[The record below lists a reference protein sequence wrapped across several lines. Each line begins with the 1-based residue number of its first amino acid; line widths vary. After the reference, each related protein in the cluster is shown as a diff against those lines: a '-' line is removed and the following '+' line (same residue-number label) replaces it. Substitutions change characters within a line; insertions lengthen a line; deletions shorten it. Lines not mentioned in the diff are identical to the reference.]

1 MNKPC
6 ANNDIIV
13 ALATPYGK
21 SAIAVIRLSGKG
33 CKNLAENYLKNK
45 LNVGKI
51 QYNVFKSGSFSEN
64 LMAAYF
70 KAPASYTGE
79 DIVELYPHGNTLII
93 DTIVKTLI
101 DSGARA
107 AERGEFTER
116 AFKCGK
122 LNLTECEAL
131 ADIIDA
137 ETPEQLI
144 YGNARFNGL
153 KSLDSV
159 EISLN
164 RALSTIE
171 AVIHYSDELEEGE
184 TDERLLADVYG
195 ALDDVIEKLE
205 QEIKGYAGGRIIN
218 DGFKVALVGKPNV
231 GKSTLLNALIGE
243 ERAIVTDI
251 AGTTRDT
258 VDGQYVYKQRK
269 FTVIDTAGLND
280 GTHDEV
286 EKIGIQRTKAAAKA
300 ADAVIFVT
308 ESATAD
314 KIPDFGDKLVIVIEN
329 KNDGIADVGTDYAAA
344 TSDGKLKLS
353 AKCGINITALKQKLY
368 DLCPKEVGGICN
380 HRQFDCV
387 RRCLD
392 AVYTAKAESKKADG
406 LEIVAAALYDG
417 YSAIQELLGEAADEK
432 VISSVFERFC
442 VGK

>member
-1 MNKPC
+1 MNMPC
-6 ANNDIIV
+6 SNEDIIV

-33 CKNLAENYLKNK
+33 SKALAEKYLKNK
-45 LNVGKI
+45 LKVGKLT
-51 QYNVFKSGSFSEN
+51 YNVFNYGEFTEN
-64 LMAAYF
+64 LMAVYF
-70 KAPASYTGE
+70 KSPASYTGE

-93 DTIVKTLI
+93 DTIVKALT
-101 DSGARA
+101 DGGARV

-122 LNLTECEAL
+122 LDLTECEAL

-137 ETPEQLI
+137 ETPEQLS

-153 KSLDSV
+153 KSLDGV
-159 EISLN
+159 EKDLN

-171 AVIHYSDELEEGE
+171 AIIHYSDELEEGE
-184 TDERLLADVYG
+184 TDERLLADVFG
-195 ALDDVIEKLE
+195 ALDGIAERLE
-205 QEIKGYAGGRIIN
+205 AEIKGYAGGRIIN

-243 ERAIVTDI
+243 DRAIVTDI

-258 VDGQYVYKQRK
+258 IDGQFVYRQRK
-269 FTVIDTAGLND
+269 FIVTDTAGLND
-280 GTHDEV
+280 STRDEV
-286 EKIGIQRTKAAAKA
+286 EKIGIERTKAAAEA

-308 ESATAD
+308 ESAKTAET
-314 KIPDFGDKLVIVIEN
+314 PNFGDKPIVTVEN
-329 KNDGIADVGTDYAAA
+329 KNDTTPDVGKNFGAAMRG
-344 TSDGKLKLS
+344 GKLLVS
-353 AKCGINITALKQKLY
+353 AKNNINVVALKEKLY

-380 HRQFDCV
+380 HRQFECV
-387 RRCLD
+387 KRCLD
-392 AVYTAKAESKKADG
+392 AVNAAKAESKKAFG

-417 YSAIQELLGEAADEK
+417 YAAIQELLGEAADEK
-432 VISSVFERFC
+432 VINSVFERFC